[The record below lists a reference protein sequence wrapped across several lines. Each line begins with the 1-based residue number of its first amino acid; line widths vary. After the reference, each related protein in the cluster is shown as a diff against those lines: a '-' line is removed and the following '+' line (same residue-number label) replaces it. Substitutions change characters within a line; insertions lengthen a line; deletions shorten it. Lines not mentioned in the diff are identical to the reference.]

1 MPLWTGQH
9 VSSAGPFDR
18 YLNRYALPVSL
29 RDSHTSTPPS
39 SFSPVPAPSPRRP
52 TPPPPVSLLSSRPPL
67 KHPSQPPHRTSY
79 SALPIFVLLLHSSL
93 PVLDWRGVDVE
104 FNPELGLIP
113 FLVFVFKECMNED
126 HKALAQNVHSSL
138 RSSIILS
145 DLTRVVEEL
154 IYNSIDANAR
164 KIDIAVNLR
173 ACYVKVEDDGCGIT
187 RDELVLLGEKYAT
200 SKSHSVMDSVELN
213 TRSFGLNGE
222 ALASL
227 SDISVVEGS
236 RCLHLGIDDQREVV
250 GTTVVVREL
259 FYNQP
264 VRRKQMHSREKR
276 ELHNLKKCALQIAL
290 IHPLISIRLLDIDR
304 EDELLCTAPSSSPLP
319 LISKSFGDDVSKHLH
334 EIAASEQDWVLSGHI
349 SGPTDVFCTKNEE
362 FDVRSTKRQKINI
375 HPAYLL
381 NIYCP
386 RSSYDLHFEPT
397 KTIVEFKD
405 WQTVLFFI
413 EQTVTN
419 YWKKHALQSPKDE
432 AYVDDT
438 DVPLKK
444 DVKLNQGIVKHHNGQ
459 KKEDFAT
466 FHSAQH
472 KSAVR
477 DTNFDM
483 GSTEA
488 LKDSFF
494 FSFDVE
500 PSLRHTS
507 SSRRIV
513 NASKLNNS
521 VTSIDYKFGRKQI
534 HSPESGNYPWLED
547 GSPHLEDGIPDV
559 NSTSW
564 QMQRTEGIFQEY
576 AYSGNFGMLEDV
588 PTEGF
593 LAHEQEP
600 EFVDPEI
607 KIQEP
612 CFRASYKPNRMTC
625 DYVQNQTNM
634 FTHTSGRAGLSV
646 KFDKL
651 IESCLVNE
659 GTHEIS
665 QLSDELYHDYS
676 STSRGFCGVLRKCS
690 TNTKL
695 EIAHPSVEGLE
706 ADTISKMNFPDIHPM
721 WSSDVM
727 DRSSIK
733 DTFHHFS
740 HPFSSLDT
748 PFSQARTDLK
758 CQRKSNKNFDFLN
771 FANINSEFGFTLDR
785 FNNDSSI
792 ICETKHSDNSE
803 FETQWI
809 SCSNNDCCSRDQFGS
824 EYDLTSWKPKLGAR
838 LSDDI
843 SRVESANACHLNV
856 SSFQMANGSTAAQ
869 DLLNQHSSRC
879 NQRSRL
885 SKDSRSRRH
894 SAPPF
899 YRGKQKFTI
908 LNEPLS
914 KSITDG
920 DKDICSKNQEGTA
933 PKLDISHVSAT
944 QSIPET
950 DSSELSDLNF
960 SSNGYVKMC
969 EDACS
974 DGLEDT
980 TAQITKWRDD
990 SGQQTALDLPQGP
1003 LGCCDD
1009 VLGISSGTLQLSYSS
1024 LVPES
1029 VNRNC
1034 FEEARVLMQLD
1045 KKFIPVISGETILLV
1060 DQLDETDGSSAIPPA
1075 VLRVLNFKAC
1085 RGAIMFGD
1093 ALLPSECCLI
1103 IEELKETS
1111 LCLQCAHGRPTT
1123 VPILNIASLHDELG
1137 RLEMLSGRQT
1147 ETWHGLAH
1155 QGPSLERARTRP
1167 VWDSFCPLPLELIGK
1182 KTPPNAAIM
1191 SQLLLDTID
1200 AESAYEQLPRNVGVI
1215 LCSTA
1220 RPWPR
1225 RHSSPYSH
1233 ALASRRQTI
1242 WTARKRY
1249 SGRYVVLGDH
1259 MLLPARGNKR
1269 SSSSSCSLSFG
1280 RVCVAADAIFL
1291 REPNACK
1298 RLARLLVGR
1307 SSCVTAIHRCCTYHK
1322 KTKCRR
1328 IKMQDEDQPNGILP
1342 RQRRR

>member
-1 MPLWTGQH
+1 MVVALLEMNWFYWGKNMG
-9 VSSAGPFDR
+9 SS
-18 YLNRYALPVSL
+18 
-29 RDSHTSTPPS
+29 
-39 SFSPVPAPSPRRP
+39 
-52 TPPPPVSLLSSRPPL
+52 
-67 KHPSQPPHRTSY
+67 
-79 SALPIFVLLLHSSL
+79 
-93 PVLDWRGVDVE
+93 
-104 FNPELGLIP
+104 
-113 FLVFVFKECMNED
+113 
-126 HKALAQNVHSSL
+126 
-138 RSSIILS
+138 
-145 DLTRVVEEL
+145 
-154 IYNSIDANAR
+154 
-164 KIDIAVNLR
+164 
-173 ACYVKVEDDGCGIT
+173 
-187 RDELVLLGEKYAT
+187 
-200 SKSHSVMDSVELN
+200 
-213 TRSFGLNGE
+213 
-222 ALASL
+222 
-227 SDISVVEGS
+227 
-236 RCLHLGIDDQREVV
+236 CLHLGIDDQREVV

-264 VRRKQMHSREKR
+264 VRRKQMHAREKR
-276 ELHNLKKCALQIAL
+276 ELHYLKKCVLQIAL

-304 EDELLCTAPSSSPLP
+304 EDEFLCTAPSSSPLP

-349 SGPTDVFCTKNEE
+349 SGPTDVFCTKDLQYLCILFVNEPKSEE
-362 FDVRSTKRQKINI
+362 FDVRSTKRQKIDI

-397 KTIVEFKD
+397 KTIVEFKVFLNA
-405 WQTVLFFI
+405 QFFVCM
-413 EQTVTN
+413 QFLLYPSLV
-419 YWKKHALQSPKDE
+419 ADE

-444 DVKLNQGIVKHHNGQ
+444 DVKLNQGILKHHNGQ

-472 KSAVR
+472 KNAVR

-488 LKDSFF
+488 VKDLFC
-494 FSFDVE
+494 FSFDAE
-500 PSLRHTS
+500 PSLRHAS

-513 NASKLNNS
+513 NASKLNNN
-521 VTSIDYKFGRKQI
+521 VTSIDYKFGCKQI
-534 HSPESGNYPWLED
+534 HSPESGKYSWLED

-593 LAHEQEP
+593 LAHEQEA
-600 EFVDPEI
+600 EFIDPEI
-607 KIQEP
+607 KIQKP

-634 FTHTSGRAGLSV
+634 FAHTSGQAGLSV
-646 KFDKL
+646 EFNKL

-659 GTHEIS
+659 ATHEIS
-665 QLSDELYHDYS
+665 QLNDEFYHDYS

-727 DRSSIK
+727 DR
-733 DTFHHFS
+733 
-740 HPFSSLDT
+740 
-748 PFSQARTDLK
+748 
-758 CQRKSNKNFDFLN
+758 
-771 FANINSEFGFTLDR
+771 
-785 FNNDSSI
+785 
-792 ICETKHSDNSE
+792 
-803 FETQWI
+803 
-809 SCSNNDCCSRDQFGS
+809 DQFGS
-824 EYDLTSWKPKLGAR
+824 EYDLTSWKPKLGAK

-899 YRGKQKFTI
+899 YRG
-908 LNEPLS
+908 
-914 KSITDG
+914 
-920 DKDICSKNQEGTA
+920 TA
-933 PKLDISHVSAT
+933 PKLDISH
-944 QSIPET
+944 
-950 DSSELSDLNF
+950 
-960 SSNGYVKMC
+960 
-969 EDACS
+969 
-974 DGLEDT
+974 
-980 TAQITKWRDD
+980 
-990 SGQQTALDLPQGP
+990 ALDLPQGP

-1009 VLGISSGTLQLSYSS
+1009 VLSISSGTLQLSYSS

-1034 FEEARVLMQLD
+1034 FEEARVLLQLD

-1111 LCLQCAHGRPTT
+1111 LCFQCAHGRPTT

-1155 QGPSLERARTRP
+1155 QGPSLERARTR
-1167 VWDSFCPLPLELIGK
+1167 L
-1182 KTPPNAAIM
+1182 N
-1191 SQLLLDTID
+1191 QLRKL
-1200 AESAYEQLPRNVGVI
+1200 
-1215 LCSTA
+1215 
-1220 RPWPR
+1220 
-1225 RHSSPYSH
+1225 RHG
-1233 ALASRRQTI
+1233 L
-1242 WTARKRY
+1242 
-1249 SGRYVVLGDH
+1249 
-1259 MLLPARGNKR
+1259 
-1269 SSSSSCSLSFG
+1269 
-1280 RVCVAADAIFL
+1280 
-1291 REPNACK
+1291 
-1298 RLARLLVGR
+1298 
-1307 SSCVTAIHRCCTYHK
+1307 
-1322 KTKCRR
+1322 
-1328 IKMQDEDQPNGILP
+1328 
-1342 RQRRR
+1342 